1 MPKIIEST
9 MSFLLLFFMVCTNH
23 VFAQQQSLR
32 ELLTDINCPA
42 SCYLGII
49 PGITTQTEFE
59 HILIQNH
66 IKAVS
71 SPIGPAGKL
80 LIYSFAV
87 NDPNGFIINGG
98 DGVYIDVTAN
108 KVDQITLLLTNVT
121 VQDIVSLYGAP
132 DAVTGKSGNLI
143 IYKSQGVVFST
154 SQEDPNQIEIAYL
167 QEAVEGRS
175 RLSSFLD
182 IEQCANSS
190 PNCFIPTATPTPVF
204 SPTPTA
210 TFIETS
216 TLTATSTATAMPH
229 KS

>member
-1 MPKIIEST
+1 MI
-9 MSFLLLFFMVCTNH
+9 CTNH

-32 ELLTDINCPA
+32 ELLTDIKCPS

-66 IKAVS
+66 IKAVP

-98 DGVYIDVTAN
+98 DGIYVDVTAN

-121 VQDIVSLYGAP
+121 VQDILSLYGSP

-143 IYKSQGVVFST
+143 IYKSQGLVFST
-154 SQEDPNQIEIAYL
+154 SQENPNQIEVVYL

-182 IEQCANSS
+182 SEQCANSS
-190 PNCFIPTATPTPVF
+190 PNCSIPTATPSPVF
-204 SPTPTA
+204 STTPTVN
-210 TFIETS
+210 FIETS
-216 TLTATSTATAMPH
+216 TVTAPSTAMPH